1 MCEAGGL
8 AERGQSVND
17 MSSHLW
23 RVLALPLGFG
33 RTVWALVAPPA
44 SSSETLAALGR
55 TV

>member
-23 RVLALPLGFG
+23 RVLALPLG
-33 RTVWALVAPPA
+33 VWEGSRDFSC
-44 SSSETLAALGR
+44 SSCFQL
-55 TV
+55 